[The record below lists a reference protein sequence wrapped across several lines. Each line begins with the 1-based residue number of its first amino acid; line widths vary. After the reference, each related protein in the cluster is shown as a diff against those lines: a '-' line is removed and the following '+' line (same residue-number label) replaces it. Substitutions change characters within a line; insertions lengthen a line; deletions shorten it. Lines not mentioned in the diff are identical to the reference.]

1 MGITQGG
8 FNFGGSN
15 LHGDLI
21 PAANFDP
28 QVIVGQFFGVR
39 GEAHLLGDACG
50 RDLTCDYMLSGFLTS
65 SDLDTAIKAIEAKI
79 GVLTGTVALTGNIVT
94 SQRFCTFLAYER
106 GSMQFDG
113 SGVNGWLVRGR
124 LRWRQQ
130 RP

>member
-1 MGITQGG
+1 MGITQNA
-8 FNFGGSN
+8 FNFGSN

-39 GEAHLLGDACG
+39 GEAHLLGDISG
-50 RDLTCDYMLSGFLTS
+50 RDLTCDFMLSGFGTS
-65 SDLDTAIKAIEAKI
+65 ALLDAAIKTIEAQM
-79 GVLTGTVALTGNIVT
+79 GRLTGTVSLTGNIVT
-94 SQRFCTFLAYER
+94 SQPNCTFLAFER
-106 GSMQFDG
+106 GPMMIDG